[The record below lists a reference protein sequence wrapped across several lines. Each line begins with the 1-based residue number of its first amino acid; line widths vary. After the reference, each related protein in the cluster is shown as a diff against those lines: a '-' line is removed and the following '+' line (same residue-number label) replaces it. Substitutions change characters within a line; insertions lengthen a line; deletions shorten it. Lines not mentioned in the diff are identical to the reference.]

1 MNHRKTDLGIP
12 SRLLFAQI
20 CQSSASLIASPR
32 CAAIRGAAAKAVTS
46 FNIQKKLGPF
56 RDLLATM

>member
-1 MNHRKTDLGIP
+1 MGSQP
-12 SRLLFAQI
+12 
-20 CQSSASLIASPR
+20 SLIASPR